1 MIDVLSLNNSRF
13 SDYLLLI
20 YPIELEVKTTIDKA
34 VRVNENYDI
43 CDDFTFPIVNFS
55 FSSSNIPAAPANI
68 WRIHLTTH
76 T

>member
-20 YPIELEVKTTIDKA
+20 YPIELEVKNTIDKA

-43 CDDFTFPIVNFS
+43 CDDFTFPIVN
-55 FSSSNIPAAPANI
+55 SSNIPAAI
-68 WRIHLTTH
+68 FQQHQQIYGEYI
-76 T
+76 